1 MPERAKAKASPA
13 AASVGRQI
21 KELEARLAQRE
32 AMLAEVRAEAG
43 RSSGAARIRLERVA
57 ETVAERI
64 AAARAALG
72 ESLTRVSRALAS
84 SRERVER
91 EVSVLT
97 RSFRAGLRAGR
108 ESYRAKKR
116 G

>member
-1 MPERAKAKASPA
+1 MPERAKAKAP

-21 KELEARLAQRE
+21 KELEARLAQLE
-32 AMLAEVRAEAG
+32 ATLAEVRSEAG
-43 RSSGAARIRLERVA
+43 SSSGATRLRLERVA
-57 ETVAERI
+57 EAMAERI
-64 AAARAALG
+64 AATRATLG
-72 ESLTRVSRALAS
+72 DSVTRVSRALSS

-97 RSFRAGLRAGR
+97 RGLRAGLRASR
-108 ESYRAKKR
+108 EAYRAKKR

>member
-1 MPERAKAKASPA
+1 MPVRAKGKAPA

-21 KELEARLAQRE
+21 KELEARLGQLER
-32 AMLAEVRAEAG
+32 MLAEVRSEAG

-57 ETVAERI
+57 ERVTERI

-72 ESLTRVSRALAS
+72 DSLTRVSRALSS
-84 SRERVER
+84 SRDRVER

-97 RSFRAGLRAGR
+97 RGLRAGMRASR
-108 ESYRAKKR
+108 EAYRAKKR

>member
-1 MPERAKAKASPA
+1 MPERAKAKAP

-21 KELEARLAQRE
+21 KELEAT
-32 AMLAEVRAEAG
+32 LAEVRSEAG
-43 RSSGAARIRLERVA
+43 SSSGATRLRLERVA
-57 ETVAERI
+57 EAMAERI
-64 AAARAALG
+64 AATRATLG
-72 ESLTRVSRALAS
+72 DSVTRVSRALSS

-97 RSFRAGLRAGR
+97 RGFRAGVRAGR
-108 ESYRAKKR
+108 AAYRAKKR

>member
-1 MPERAKAKASPA
+1 MPERAKAKAPA

-21 KELEARLAQRE
+21 KELEARLAQLE
-32 AMLAEVRAEAG
+32 AMLADVRSKAE
-43 RSSGAARIRLERVA
+43 RSSGAARMDLERMA

-64 AAARAALG
+64 AAARVTLG
-72 ESLTRVSRALAS
+72 DSLTLVSRALSS

-91 EVSVLT
+91 EVSVLA
-97 RSFRAGLRAGR
+97 RGLRAGVRASR
-108 ESYRAKKR
+108 EVYRAKKR